1 MGPGMLNQNVARGAF
16 LALVALFFAANALRY
31 PIGDLAHAGPG
42 LFPLMICV
50 PLLIIAAAM
59 IVQARLAEPVP
70 LQFNPRNIA
79 LIMASLVGF
88 VLASEYVN
96 VTLGIVVLVFVAGLA
111 ANTYSWVRNLKIA
124 AGLLVVAFIFHRFLG
139 LNLRLF

>member
-1 MGPGMLNQNVARGAF
+1 MLNQNVARGAF
-16 LALVALFFAANALRY
+16 LALVALFFAGNALRY
-31 PIGDLAHAGPG
+31 PIGTFAHAGPG

-50 PLLIIAAAM
+50 PLLMIAGAI
-59 IVQARLAEPVP
+59 IVQARLAAPVP

-79 LIMASLVGF
+79 LIMASLIGF

-96 VTLGIVVLVFVAGLA
+96 VTLGIVVLVFVAGFA

-124 AGLLVVAFIFHRFLG
+124 VGLLVVAFIFQRFLG

>member
-1 MGPGMLNQNVARGAF
+1 
-16 LALVALFFAANALRY
+16 
-31 PIGDLAHAGPG
+31 
-42 LFPLMICV
+42 MICV

-79 LIMASLVGF
+79 LIMASLIGF

-96 VTLGIVVLVFVAGLA
+96 VTLGILVLVFVAGLA

-124 AGLLVVAFIFHRFLG
+124 AGLLVVAFLFHRFLG